1 MTQNVLDNISD
12 DEIRTLLGEG
22 KDLNDIIGYAAKKAS
37 ADGYAP
43 TQEELKKIEEYDK
56 YYPQRQSVKPLYDSK
71 EEGNNA
77 FMDLLRA
84 RRDGDTQKAELIKKQ
99 NPFIGAFADG
109 ILDMSINYG
118 LAADGLS
125 RAFLDNGFLDDDT
138 IKKAM
143 RVQSDIDKSKE
154 LKNNLSKERQEEV
167 DRLKKAA
174 VDGGTIDSLKLLWD
188 QASNI
193 DEWTLEGI
201 TSNLIDPINIAT
213 MITTGGTATA
223 AKMSGMQMLKNLS
236 VAGFKGGAFNVA
248 TGTPIDVAAQASRN
262 AALPD
267 DKKQS
272 LLKTAKT
279 SAVANFVV
287 GGALGGIGGAV
298 GGYIKPKGA
307 SSAKSRITG
316 IESLDDALDEAL
328 KTAYDENVS
337 NINNGKNPAE
347 YTKTFMD
354 ENNIFYRFVRDNLS
368 DKSKQLVLRH
378 RDIVKS
384 AIDDTAAGIGES
396 YKYAEAYKDYL
407 KNKQEIDFMPS
418 ESQRNFTNIFN
429 NGNSVTDPR
438 LEGFGGFALFDGE
451 MELNKMGYVRNE
463 ADIFKTLKSKGLTDE
478 YAKVLSESMATKDPS
493 ILAKFYEWKIYNNMV
508 KPKITRAA
516 TLAIED
522 ATKEISSKYFK
533 MGRYSR
539 QLDDI
544 DAELGYKIIEA
555 DELNPNLDGG
565 TGYQTRF
572 RTEDN
577 VKQIN
582 SIINDFNPNYIFNQH
597 GGAEGHPIVAKDG
610 SVIVGN
616 HRATALKSLTPEG
629 RKRYNDAAEAEY
641 GKGIFDGYRRPVIV
655 RELIDTDDAL
665 LRKIAAVSNRGG
677 LKNEPSKLLEASER
691 FTDKIE
697 EMRFVGKIESKEA
710 LANMLD
716 SNEPM
721 DSARGMLNYLNPR
734 IAKAAQSYYE
744 KTKKDNF
751 AVALVD
757 NSYMLYN
764 IRVASDSKARWA
776 NVDADITPYLDKA
789 IIHASMG
796 DSKSRSDLFSILNK
810 YNDEITGKS
819 KSLDDSMAKKG
830 DDFVADVLST
840 LIQNLNEHTN
850 PSLTLESRLN
860 NLYNAVEN
868 LKKEADILTGEYER
882 LDIYDSVKL
891 LMASKVDENGVTISS
906 SLLQGDNEN
915 MMIKISDYFRKN
927 DLNKPFNDA
936 VSAYRKNAN
945 KIPQPVEQK
954 LKEIANTNAKVYNG
968 ASEIKENFDGVVF
981 SPNDRAKADAL
992 ENVLNALK
1000 SNGRMVYFGGNR
1012 QAIIDKIMS
1021 RVEQGELSIIGEV
1034 LLPHKLF
1041 DFKDPSVII
1050 VDKRQNAGDF
1060 RSLDFRGIK
1069 TMNELFDN
1077 FRNLQDSFS
1086 KRYDDFDTIMDS
1098 GVKIIKDGDSEKA
1111 VGETGL
1117 PLEENKK
1124 ILDGVVDRDGTILD
1138 KERLDGFLC

>member
-1 MTQNVLDNISD
+1 MEAKELLQYISQD
-12 DEIRTLLGEG
+12 DIRKLLSEG
-22 KDLNDIIGYAAKKAS
+22 KDLEDLNAYAIKNAMQ
-37 ADGYAP
+37 DGYTP
-43 TQEELKKIEEYDK
+43 TSAEQGMVAEYDK
-56 YYPQRQSVKPLYDSK
+56 YYPQKQKKTLLYDSK
-71 EEGNNA
+71 EDGNNA

-84 RRDGDTQKAELIKKQ
+84 RRAGDTQKAELIKKQ
-99 NPFIGAFADG
+99 NPIIGGIADG
-109 ILDMSINYG
+109 LLDMSINYG
-118 LAADGLS
+118 LAADGIS
-125 RAFLDNGFLDDDT
+125 RAFGGDGFIDDDT
-138 IKKAM
+138 IKTAM
-143 RVQSDIDKSKE
+143 RVQGDIDKSKE
-154 LKNNLSKERQEEV
+154 LKNNLSDERKAEIEK
-167 DRLKKAA
+167 LKKAA
-174 VDGGTIDSLKLLWD
+174 VEGDTIDSLRLLWD
-188 QASNI
+188 QVSNV

-201 TSNLIDPINIAT
+201 VSNVVDPINIAT
-213 MITTGGTATA
+213 MFATGGTSTA
-223 AKMSGMQMLKNLS
+223 AKMSGMQMLKNL
-236 VAGFKGGAFNVA
+236 AMDGFKGGAFNVA
-248 TGTPIDVAAQASRN
+248 TGTPIDIAAQASRN
-262 AALPD
+262 SVLPQD
-267 DKKQS
+267 QQQS

-279 SAVANFVV
+279 SAAANFLMGGIMGSAGGLAGNYFANKQSG
-287 GGALGGIGGAV
+287 GGA
-298 GGYIKPKGA
+298 
-307 SSAKSRITG
+307 RITG
-316 IESLDDALDEAL
+316 VGSLDDALDEAL
-328 KTAYDENVS
+328 KTAYDENFAK
-337 NINNGKNPAE
+337 INNGINPAE

-384 AIDDTAAGIGES
+384 TIDDTAAGIGES

-463 ADIFKTLKSKGLTDE
+463 ADIFNTLKSKGLTDE
-478 YAKVLSESMATKDPS
+478 YAKVLSESMAAKDPS
-493 ILAKFYEWKIYNNMV
+493 ILAKFYEWKIYNNLI
-508 KPKITRAA
+508 KPKIANAA
-516 TLAIED
+516 KLAIED
-522 ATKEISSKYFK
+522 ATKEVSSKYFK

-565 TGYQTRF
+565 TGYQTRL

-629 RKRYNDAAEAEY
+629 RKRYNEAAEEEY
-641 GKGIFDGYRRPVIV
+641 GKGIFDGYKNPIIV

-691 FTDKIE
+691 FTDRIDD
-697 EMRFVGKIESKEA
+697 MRFLGKIQNKEA

-716 SNEPM
+716 SNDPM

-734 IAKAAQSYYE
+734 IAKAAQVYYE

-751 AVALVD
+751 VVALVD

-764 IRVASDSKARWA
+764 IRVASENKARWA

-789 IIHASMG
+789 IIHASTG
-796 DSKSRSDLFSILNK
+796 DSKSRRDLFSILNK

-819 KSLDDSMAKKG
+819 RALDDSMAKKG
-830 DDFVADVLST
+830 DDFVAEVLST

-850 PSLTLESRLN
+850 PSLTLEARLN
-860 NLYNAVEN
+860 NLYDAVEN
-868 LKKEADILTGEYER
+868 LKKEADIWTGEYDR

-891 LMASKVDENGVTISS
+891 LLASKVDENGEIISS

-915 MMIKISDYFRKN
+915 MMIKISDYFRQN

-954 LKEIANTNAKVYNG
+954 LKEIANTNTKLYNG

-992 ENVLNALK
+992 DNVLNALN

-1012 QAIIDKIMS
+1012 QAMMDKIMS
-1021 RVEQGELSIIGEV
+1021 RVEQGELSIAGEV
-1034 LLPHKLF
+1034 LLPNKLF
-1041 DFKDPSVII
+1041 DFKEPSVII

-1060 RSLDFRGIK
+1060 RSVDLRSVK

-1077 FRNLQDSFS
+1077 FRNLQDNFS

-1098 GVKIIKDGDSEKA
+1098 GVKIVKDGDVEKA

-1117 PLEENKK
+1117 PLEENQKL
-1124 ILDGVVDRDGTILD
+1124 LDGVVDRDGTILD